1 MTDSEQQPWGRVDET
16 GTVFVRTADGER
28 EVGQY
33 PDAHA
38 RGGARLLRAEVRRSR
53 GPGRPARAAR
63 ASRSTRS
70 GCRQGRRQ
78 PPRVGRRAPTPS
90 ATSTPSPAASRRSR
104 ARPRS
109 SPSSSRPRRRRALDE
124 AIAERT
130 RIVEQAEAL
139 AAQDPAKTQWKQA
152 TAELDALFASW
163 QQHQQDGP
171 RLPKNE
177 ANELWKRFRTARS
190 TIEQHRKAFF
200 AELDAAHR
208 DVRARKQALIERAEA
223 LAPRGADAVA
233 DYRALLD
240 EWKQAGRAGKK
251 LDDALWAK
259 FKAAGDVLFQA
270 KAEVDAQEDEAYR
283 ANLTEKLA
291 LLDEAEKL
299 LTVTDPKQARTALN
313 RIQRSWDEIGRVP
326 RDQVRPVEDRLRK
339 VETHVRSL
347 EDERWQRE
355 DPEKKA
361 RSEGM
366 LGQLQDA
373 IAKLEAE
380 LAAAEAAGDERAD
393 RVGTRGARRASGVAE
408 GRRRLTGRHQRGR
421 AAHSTARP
429 AVGVR
434 SPQDDRHALRGAAR
448 CRTHDL
454 MARLP
459 AVLGTDRPP
468 ARRTLRRTT
477 RRRALRDRP
486 RLGAGRRA
494 RPPGV
499 PGDGRRP
506 ARAPRRSSSSGCR
519 RRGCTVRSTLPRRS
533 RSSACRS
540 TPGSP

>member
-1 MTDSEQQPWGRVDET
+1 VTDSEQQPWGRVDET
-16 GTVFVRTADGER
+16 GTVFVRTSDGER

-33 PDAHA
+33 PDASPEEA
-38 RGGARLLRAEVRRSR
+38 LAYFERKYADLAGQVGLLEQRVRR
-53 GPGRPARAAR
+53 GA
-63 ASRSTRS
+63 
-70 GCRQGRRQ
+70 
-78 PPRVGRRAPTPS
+78 
-90 ATSTPSPAASRRSR
+90 PAADVSKAGAKLRESVASANAVGDLESLARRL
-104 ARPRS
+104 A
-109 SPSSSRPRRRRALDE
+109 ALSGTTKELTEQQQAEAKAAVDE
-124 AIAERT
+124 AIAART

-163 QQHQQDGP
+163 QQHQQEGP

-177 ANELWKRFRTARS
+177 ANELWKRFRAARS

-208 DVRARKQALIERAEA
+208 DVRTRKQRLIERAEA

-233 DYRALLD
+233 DYRNLLD

-291 LLDEAEKL
+291 LLDEADKL
-299 LTVTDPKQARTALN
+299 LAETDPKRARAALN
-313 RIQRSWDEIGRVP
+313 RIQRSWDDIGRVP

-347 EDERWQRE
+347 EDQHWERE

-373 IAKLEAE
+373 IAKLEVE
-380 LAAAEAAGDERAD
+380 LAAAEASGDAQAVAAAREALD
-393 RVGTRGARRASGVAE
+393 ARRAW
-408 GRRRLTGRHQRGR
+408 LK
-421 AAHSTARP
+421 
-429 AVGVR
+429 AVG
-434 SPQDDRHALRGAAR
+434 G
-448 CRTHDL
+448 
-454 MARLP
+454 
-459 AVLGTDRPP
+459 
-468 ARRTLRRTT
+468 
-477 RRRALRDRP
+477 
-486 RLGAGRRA
+486 
-494 RPPGV
+494 
-499 PGDGRRP
+499 
-506 ARAPRRSSSSGCR
+506 
-519 RRGCTVRSTLPRRS
+519 
-533 RSSACRS
+533 
-540 TPGSP
+540 